1 MLGYTLRRIIYTAP
15 VLLGVAVVCFAL
27 VHISPGDPLISILP
41 ADASVELQ
49 ERLRVLYGFDRSYLE
64 QFIL

>member
-1 MLGYTLRRIIYTAP
+1 MFGYILQRIIYTAP

-41 ADASVELQ
+41 
-49 ERLRVLYGFDRSYLE
+49 
-64 QFIL
+64 